1 MRSRLVVAASRSG
14 YLKLG
19 LPLCA
24 TESAVIWC
32 TMAFGRADATASLT
46 DTASSPSITTPSAP
60 NCSSSRN
67 LAALV
72 VVAVT

>member
-14 YLKLG
+14 CLKLG

-24 TESAVIWC
+24 TESAVISC
-32 TMAFGRADATASLT
+32 TMASGRATATASPT
-46 DTASSPSITTPSAP
+46 DAASSPSITTPSAP
-60 NCSSSRN
+60 SCSSSPN
-67 LAALV
+67 LPALV